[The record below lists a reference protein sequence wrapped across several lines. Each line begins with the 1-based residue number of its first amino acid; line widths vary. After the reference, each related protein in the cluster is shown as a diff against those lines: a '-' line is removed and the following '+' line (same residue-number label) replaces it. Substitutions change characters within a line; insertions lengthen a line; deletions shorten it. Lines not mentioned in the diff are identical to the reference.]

1 MFINKRYNDVETL
14 VEEAPSTLENP
25 GVKLNQVKIEESVRD
40 ILVNIGEDADREGL
54 VKTPNRVA
62 RMMEELTAGYYVDPE
77 ETINGAIFN
86 VDYSDEMVVVKDI
99 DFYSMCEH
107 HMLPFFGK
115 VHVAYIPKGKVI
127 GLSKIPRIVATHT
140 VRQQGITQ
148 RLPCPAGLS
157 HRSHSFLK
165 LRRKYK
171 KTRQIFQKTYREF

>member
-86 VDYSDEMVVVKDI
+86 VDYSDEMVVVNVDAAGMKDDAAAAI
-99 DFYSMCEH
+99 
-107 HMLPFFGK
+107 
-115 VHVAYIPKGKVI
+115 
-127 GLSKIPRIVATHT
+127 SKEEP
-140 VRQQGITQ
+140 
-148 RLPCPAGLS
+148 
-157 HRSHSFLK
+157 
-165 LRRKYK
+165 
-171 KTRQIFQKTYREF
+171 